1 MSIFTFFLL
10 KTLDS
15 FFSMI
20 NKVKIIIL
28 KHVFSS
34 NYGRSKISGWKGTYN
49 ELATKKKQK
58 QTSKYIAQNTSPIH
72 IFTSGVC
79 HFSIP

>member
-1 MSIFTFFLL
+1 M
-10 KTLDS
+10 DS

-34 NYGRSKISGWKGTYN
+34 NYGTSKISGWKGTYN
-49 ELATKKKQK
+49 ELATKKKTKTNLQIYS
-58 QTSKYIAQNTSPIH
+58 SKY
-72 IFTSGVC
+72 FTNSYFYQWCVSL
-79 HFSIP
+79 FYTLKNSSF